1 MSNIKASLLDISVLH
16 AVEDI
21 VLQNSYAQIRRE
33 MDERGL
39 LDDEYYDGDGDSLL
53 DKIFQL
59 RRQGLPFDK
68 ELGEYL
74 HSMNGRA
81 I

>member
-1 MSNIKASLLDISVLH
+1 MSKIKESLLDISVLT

-33 MDERGL
+33 MFARGL
-39 LDDEYYDGDGDSLL
+39 LEDVHYDGNGDSLL

-68 ELGEYL
+68 ELDEYL
-74 HSMNGRA
+74 YEMNGRA